1 MLLLCFI
8 ISALFI
14 YISFHFQ
21 NIFHIFPN
29 MYFPISTNIY
39 FPISLK
45 TNPLSSLMYPLFCFF
60 VISQVK
66 KTTTKIQGALDE
78 DQESQV
84 INTFSIHIITVY
96 FRSAVC
102 LLPVKPEVHQLTRSH
117 KYIVTF
123 VHFIEK
129 LSLLYVV
136 VFLSA
141 KFRHII
147 FSANIGTLLSSIIFR
162 FHMFLFIF
170 S

>member
-14 YISFHFQ
+14 YISFRFQ

-84 INTFSIHIITVY
+84 INTFSIHIISLFTSGQLFVY
-96 FRSAVC
+96 F
-102 LLPVKPEVHQLTRSH
+102 LLNRKCISRPEVT
-117 KYIVTF
+117 
-123 VHFIEK
+123 
-129 LSLLYVV
+129 
-136 VFLSA
+136 
-141 KFRHII
+141 
-147 FSANIGTLLSSIIFR
+147 SI
-162 FHMFLFIF
+162 L
-170 S
+170 